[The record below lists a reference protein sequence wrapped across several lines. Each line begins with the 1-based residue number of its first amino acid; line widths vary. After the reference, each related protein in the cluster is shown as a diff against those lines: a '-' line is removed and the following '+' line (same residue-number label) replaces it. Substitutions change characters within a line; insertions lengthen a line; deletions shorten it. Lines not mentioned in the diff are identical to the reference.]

1 VCAVCPTG
9 EDVTDTKTG
18 GGKHALAPKYYF
30 VRSSYPH
37 GGGGGDSMAEDD
49 LSGGPDLTVDY
60 ATYED
65 YLDSQISW
73 TDMYYLEDED
83 LARQLVELGYR
94 GSGETLKR
102 DEFQARKKAAEQ
114 ARLNKLRSTPKAL
127 ASASKD
133 VTGFPFLASL
143 AEREEMV
150 RNGKL
155 TTIIFIR
162 DKNSKGQEVSGYI
175 DFAHRLK
182 TENFEPYFERKKKL
196 MPRPSDLSFYN
207 WETQTST
214 SNATPN
220 FQVTRASSVGVVPA
234 ALLRRRRRYSA
245 SGAPRPLHARAATRH
260 LPAPPIP
267 VAHACKCAG
276 AVGSQVIADN
286 EAGLLFKNKR
296 DRKVINVDPK
306 ARPGDNS
313 RRIELHT
320 HEVSP
325 HTSPNRVGPPRG
337 SALIATVRASACDST
352 RRSCCMTTS
361 RGERRRRRRSCF
373 GANAASRARRSLRCG
388 LPSARARVLSGFASR
403 VGH

>member
-1 VCAVCPTG
+1 MST
-9 EDVTDTKTG
+9 
-18 GGKHALAPKYYF
+18 
-30 VRSSYPH
+30 
-37 GGGGGDSMAEDD
+37 EDD
-49 LSGGPDLTVDY
+49 LAISDSIVNDY
-60 ATYED
+60 DTYED
-65 YLDSQISW
+65 YLDSQITP
-73 TDMYYLEDED
+73 TDIYYLEDED

-102 DEFQARKKAAEQ
+102 DEFLARKKAAEQ
-114 ARLNKLRSTPKAL
+114 ARLNKLRATPKPL
-127 ASASKD
+127 ASAFKD

-162 DKNSKGQEVSGYI
+162 DKNAKGQEVSGYI
-175 DFAHRLK
+175 DYAHRLK

-196 MPRPSDLSFYN
+196 MPMMTDLSFYN

-220 FQVTRASSVGVVPA
+220 F
-234 ALLRRRRRYSA
+234 
-245 SGAPRPLHARAATRH
+245 
-260 LPAPPIP
+260 
-267 VAHACKCAG
+267 
-276 AVGSQVIADN
+276 QVIADN

-320 HEVSP
+320 HEYTQVVLYD
-325 HTSPNRVGPPRG
+325 HV
-337 SALIATVRASACDST
+337 T
-352 RRSCCMTTS
+352 RRKT
-361 RGERRRRRRSCF
+361 
-373 GANAASRARRSLRCG
+373 
-388 LPSARARVLSGFASR
+388 
-403 VGH
+403 